1 MEVKRLLTEYS
12 ANVIGLRLGLFQMEI
27 LDSRFIRDCL
37 NPIRCSLVIYQT
49 KIDHAVLEYDKR
61 ARKMFR
67 H

>member
-1 MEVKRLLTEYS
+1 MEIKRLLTEHS

-27 LDSRFIRDCL
+27 LDSRFIRESL
-37 NPIRCSLVIYQT
+37 NPILCSLVIYQT
-49 KIDHAVLEYDKR
+49 KIYHAVLEYDKR